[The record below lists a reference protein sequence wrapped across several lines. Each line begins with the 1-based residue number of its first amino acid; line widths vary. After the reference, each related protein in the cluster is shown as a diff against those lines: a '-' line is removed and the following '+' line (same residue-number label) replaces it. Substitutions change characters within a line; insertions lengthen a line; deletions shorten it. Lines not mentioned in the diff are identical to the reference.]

1 MSMLKLVQLKQ
12 MPHQNA
18 YELTCLAVARKELDK
33 LLLGVPP
40 YRNGD
45 SGIFA
50 DGPADPFD
58 TYERGIIVF
67 AQSHPDINMRSMVM
81 EAADRLCESEAGREV
96 VRAIAFCEE
105 YGGTH
110 ELKSITLGIDPNKLR
125 HVADEMER
133 LSPHQAPPDVLPKVT
148 GEQLRLP
155 GF

>member
-1 MSMLKLVQLKQ
+1 
-12 MPHQNA
+12 MPNQNA
-18 YELTCLAVARKELDK
+18 YDLTCLAVARNELDK
-33 LLLGVPP
+33 LLLGLPP

-58 TYERGIIVF
+58 TYERGVILF
-67 AQSHPDINMRSMVM
+67 AQSHPKIEIRAMVM
-81 EAADRLCESEAGREV
+81 EAVERLCESEAGREV

-110 ELKSITLGIDPNKLR
+110 ELKTITLGIDPRRLR
-125 HVADEMER
+125 KMADEMER
-133 LSPHQAPPDVLPKVT
+133 LSPHQAPPDVLPEDT